1 MKASEK
7 QRIRAVMSSLT
18 SENMRLDLE
27 LRRCARLLAQKEN
40 EEEEEDDDSVNDD
53 GEEWKRNRMVY
64 NDCWTVFFC
73 WFCCSCS

>member
-40 EEEEEDDDSVNDD
+40 EAEEEDDDDSVNDD
-53 GEEWKRNRMVY
+53 GEEWKRNRRVY
-64 NDCWTVFFC
+64 SDC
-73 WFCCSCS
+73 